1 MTGANRCTFDFRGAA
16 VLVTGGTAGIGYAI
30 ATAFADAGAAVTITG
45 TRPAPA
51 DYSEDGVELDRFA
64 FESVDTR
71 DEEAIDRLATG
82 FDRLDVLVN
91 NAGTP
96 YPGGLDEWTPDG
108 FAASLDTNLKGAV
121 RLSLGLRGALG
132 ASDLEGGASVVNIVS
147 MAAFRGVPAVPGYSA
162 SKAALIAT
170 TRNMALAWMGDG
182 IRVNAVAPGLILTRM
197 TSALEM
203 PELADIKDKEL
214 ARVPAGRMG
223 TPEECAAATLFLC
236 TELSAYTTGV
246 ALAVDGGYLAF

>member
-1 MTGANRCTFDFRGAA
+1 MAANSCTFDFAGAS

-30 ATAFADAGAAVTITG
+30 ASAFADAGAAVTITG
-45 TRPAPA
+45 TRAA
-51 DYSEDGVELDRFA
+51 ASDYGDDPVELSRFA

-71 DEEAIDRLATG
+71 DTAAVDRLAAG

-96 YPGGLDEWTPDG
+96 YPGGLDEWTPEG
-108 FAASLDTNLKGAV
+108 FAASLDTNLEGAV
-121 RLSLGLRGALG
+121 RLSIGLRSALG
-132 ASDLEGGASVVNIVS
+132 TSELPGGASVVNIVS

-162 SKAALIAT
+162 SKAGLIAT
-170 TRNMALAWMGDG
+170 TKNMALAWMGDG

-203 PELADIKDKEL
+203 PELSEIKDKEL